1 MVRSPHEVTHLK
13 SLRFGLRAEILLSL
27 TVLLVAAMTLT
38 SFVLLRIT
46 EQNLLQYKTDDGMA
60 VAQKIQA
67 VVEVSRKHGVPLSH
81 RQFKERVQEGISWM
95 AHSDLYGD
103 IVVFGK
109 DGTVWVGGEHTGAS
123 GEFDKGHIDNVFKSG
138 EPSTRIN
145 MERTLLTVSAPILAE
160 GECVAVASV
169 PVRIETVTQGLS
181 RSRLLIWFYM
191 GLNVLVLVVFGHF
204 LLSRI
209 VIRPIKR
216 MVKIAD
222 HFEET
227 DLFSMLTR
235 GDRNEIAHLTVALN
249 RMLKRIADHKER
261 LEAHVRSLE
270 KANLELKEAREEVL
284 RSEKL
289 SSLGRLAAG
298 VAHEVGNPIGAILGY
313 TNLLK
318 DHVRDNEEATDY
330 LKRIEKEVTRT
341 DTIVRELLD
350 FSRPSPPEPARV
362 DVNDLITESTGFL
375 AHQKLMESIEIE
387 TTLDQGVGIAWAD
400 ADQLRQ
406 VLVNLMLNA
415 GDAMEGSG
423 SLTITSRRIPL
434 RKEEVDS
441 DEPSR
446 EYIQISVADTGKGIA
461 PSELNKIFDPF
472 YTTKPP
478 GKGTGLGLAISLRI
492 IESFKGSIHVE
503 SIEGDGS
510 TFTIELPLWEPSH
523 DTK

>member
-1 MVRSPHEVTHLK
+1 MVRSPHEVTRLK
-13 SLRFGLRAEILLSL
+13 ALRFGLRAEILLSL
-27 TVLLVAAMTLT
+27 TVLLVVAMTLT

-46 EQNLLQYKTDDGMA
+46 ERDLLQYKTDDGMA

-67 VVEVSRKHGVPLSH
+67 VVEVTRKHGVPLSP
-81 RQFKERVQEGISWM
+81 RQLKERLQEGISWM
-95 AHSDLYGD
+95 AHSDLYGG

-109 DGTVWVGGEHTGAS
+109 DGTVWVGGEHPRAS
-123 GEFDKGHIDNVFKSG
+123 GELDEGQIDSAFKSG

-145 MERTLLTVSAPILAE
+145 MERTLLTVTAPIFAE

-169 PVRIETVTQGLS
+169 PVRIETVTRGLR

-191 GLNVLVLVVFGHF
+191 GLNVLILLVFGNF

-235 GDRNEIAHLTVALN
+235 DDRNEIAHLTVALN
-249 RMLKRIADHKER
+249 RMLKRIADNKER

-270 KANLELKEAREEVL
+270 EANVELKEAREEIL

-313 TNLLK
+313 TSLLM
-318 DHVRDNEEATDY
+318 DHVGENEEAMDY
-330 LKRIEKEVTRT
+330 LNRIEKEVTRT
-341 DTIVRELLD
+341 NTIVRELLD
-350 FSRPSPPEPARV
+350 FSRPSPSEPSAV
-362 DVNDLITESTGFL
+362 DINNLITESTGFL
-375 AHQKLMESIEIE
+375 AHQKLMESIKIE
-387 TTLDQGVGIAWAD
+387 TVLDQEVGTVWAD
-400 ADQLRQ
+400 ADQLKQ

-415 GDAMEGSG
+415 GDAMEGKG
-423 SLTITSRRIPL
+423 VLTVTTKQISLGQ
-434 RKEEVDS
+434 EVDS
-441 DEPSR
+441 DEPPTKH
-446 EYIQISVADTGKGIA
+446 IQISVSDTGKGI
-461 PSELNKIFDPF
+461 PSSELNRIFDPF

-478 GKGTGLGLAISLRI
+478 GMGTGLGLAISLRI
-492 IESFKGSIHVE
+492 IESFGGNVHVE
-503 SIEGDGS
+503 SPEGKGS
-510 TFTIELPLWEPSH
+510 TFTVELPMWEPNH